1 MQVLKSSVI
10 YLGSSILNKA
20 IPFLLLPILT
30 KYLSPA
36 EYGVLSIFQLMISFY
51 TAFVGMNM
59 SMNISKNFFK
69 YNKQETSL
77 MIGNILIILS
87 LTTLIY
93 FLITLGLSFFY
104 QEIFSVPSNWVILI
118 PLLSFM
124 FMVNTINL
132 TILRNQDRAYLFG
145 VFEVIN
151 TAINMG
157 VTILLLIMYHYGWY
171 SRVGGIIIAYGL
183 FFMISLFYMK
193 KNGFIIF
200 RYDSEETSK
209 ILRLS
214 IPLIP
219 HVLGGIIISLS
230 DRFFIERMVN
240 LEMVGIYSVG
250 YMFGMVVLLF
260 TSAFLKAWS
269 PWFYKMLSDINEKK
283 KRNIVRY
290 SYLYILA
297 TFLIAFGVSIFAKF
311 IIPYVV
317 DSSYAGA
324 EVYVFWIAIGYAVH
338 GIYKIF
344 FPYLV
349 HISKTS
355 FLAVSTVIAAVLNLF
370 FNYFLIKEF
379 GAIGAAYSTV
389 LSFIISA
396 SLVFWYQQKHFNM
409 PWLLD
414 LQRLTTI
421 KSNNE

>member
-36 EYGVLSIFQLMISFY
+36 EYGVLSIFQLMISFF

-77 MIGNILIILS
+77 MIGNILMILS

-93 FLITLGLSFFY
+93 FFITLGLSFYY

-132 TILRNQDRAYLFG
+132 TILRNQDKAYLFG
-145 VFEVIN
+145 VFEIIN

-171 SRVGGIIIAYGL
+171 SRVGGIIIAYGI
-183 FFMISLFYMK
+183 FFIISLFYMK
-193 KNGFIIF
+193 KNGFIIL
-200 RYDSEETSK
+200 RYDREESRK
-209 ILRLS
+209 ILKLS

-260 TSAFLKAWS
+260 TSAFLKAWA
-269 PWFYKMLSDINEKK
+269 PWFYKMLSDVDDKK

-297 TFLIAFGVSIFAKF
+297 TFVIAFGVSIFAKF

-317 DSSYAGA
+317 DVRYAGA
-324 EVYVFWIAIGYAVH
+324 EIYVFWIAIGYAVH
-338 GIYKIF
+338 GVYKIF

-355 FLAVSTVIAAVLNLF
+355 FLAVSTVIAAVLNLI
-370 FNYFLIKEF
+370 FNYFLIKEY
-379 GAIGAAYSTV
+379 GAIGAAYATV
-389 LSFIISA
+389 FSFIASA
-396 SLVFWYQQKHFNM
+396 SLVFWYQNKHFKM
-409 PWLLD
+409 PWLL
-414 LQRLTTI
+414 
-421 KSNNE
+421 NEK

>member
-1 MQVLKSSVI
+1 
-10 YLGSSILNKA
+10 
-20 IPFLLLPILT
+20 
-30 KYLSPA
+30 
-36 EYGVLSIFQLMISFY
+36 
-51 TAFVGMNM
+51 
-59 SMNISKNFFK
+59 
-69 YNKQETSL
+69 
-77 MIGNILIILS
+77 
-87 LTTLIY
+87 
-93 FLITLGLSFFY
+93 
-104 QEIFSVPSNWVILI
+104 
-118 PLLSFM
+118 
-124 FMVNTINL
+124 
-132 TILRNQDRAYLFG
+132 
-145 VFEVIN
+145 
-151 TAINMG
+151 
-157 VTILLLIMYHYGWY
+157 
-171 SRVGGIIIAYGL
+171 
-183 FFMISLFYMK
+183 
-193 KNGFIIF
+193 
-200 RYDSEETSK
+200 
-209 ILRLS
+209 
-214 IPLIP
+214 
-219 HVLGGIIISLS
+219 
-230 DRFFIERMVN
+230 
-240 LEMVGIYSVG
+240 
-250 YMFGMVVLLF
+250 MVVLLF